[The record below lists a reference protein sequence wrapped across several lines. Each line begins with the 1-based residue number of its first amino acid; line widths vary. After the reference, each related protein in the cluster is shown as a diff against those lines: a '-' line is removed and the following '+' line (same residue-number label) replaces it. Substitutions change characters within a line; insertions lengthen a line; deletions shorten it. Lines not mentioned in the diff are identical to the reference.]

1 MLADAPVVAGLIIFI
16 AYVAVVAVLWRVNR
30 VDYAAIAAS
39 RTSVVRGLVVPIGA
53 GLVLLA
59 AATTA
64 LGWWPEVL
72 SQPRTGPAW
81 LLVLPVLFA
90 VVAIV
95 NVARIDHRALGA
107 SRAGLLAGG
116 TLLVGA
122 AEELLA
128 RGVLVVAA
136 QEAGWSL
143 TIVWLFSTALFSL
156 LHAINVLFG
165 MPWKAML
172 AQLVMSFLGGT
183 VFFVTLMATGS
194 LLVGVIV
201 HALWDFGTLAH
212 QGVGSKPPALASG
225 GLLLLY
231 LLGIAGIVVLLVA

>member
-1 MLADAPVVAGLIIFI
+1 MRADAPVVAGLIIFV
-16 AYVAVVAVLWRVNR
+16 AYVGVVAVLWRVNR

-39 RTSVVRGLVVPIGA
+39 RTSVVRGLVVPIGV
-53 GLVLLA
+53 GLVLLT

-64 LGWWPEVL
+64 LGWWPDVV
-72 SQPRTGPAW
+72 SQPRTGSAW
-81 LLVLPVLFA
+81 LLALPVLFA

-95 NVARIDHRALGA
+95 NAVRVDYRALGA
-107 SRAGLLAGG
+107 TRVGLLAGG

-128 RGVLVVAA
+128 RGLLVVAA

-143 TIVWLFSTALFSL
+143 TAVWLFSTALFSL

-165 MPWKAML
+165 MPWRAMV

-194 LLVGVIV
+194 LLVGVII

-212 QGVGSKPPALASG
+212 QGAGSKVPPLASS

-231 LLGIAGIVVLLVA
+231 VLGIAGIVVLLVA